1 MDRYIRQNIFVIFII
16 LMLSSFIVV
25 TGCIQTEQ
33 SKEINKSSTG
43 SYNSS
48 GLIENEKSKSTDKPK
63 IVIWAWDTTV
73 TAANEAAKS
82 YNRVNPNVDIEVVNM
97 AQNDV
102 VTKLNTGLVNGVDSG
117 SLPDIVLVEDYNLFG
132 YITHFP
138 GAFVDLTDEI
148 SPDLFMPFKL
158 KFMMHNNRL
167 YGVPY
172 DSGVCGLFYRIDV
185 IKSAGYTE
193 QDMRNLT
200 WDKYI
205 EIGKN
210 VKKKTG
216 INMLP
221 IFVEENM
228 EGRVILQSTSHWF
241 VKDDGV
247 TLDIV
252 DNPGLRASIGTI
264 KDLHDAGIAYDAAN
278 WDDYVNSIY
287 NGRVCSVVGACWMA
301 PIIKEEKSQNGLW
314 RVAEIPKVSGPDG
327 TYTSY
332 SNLGGASWCILNTTN
347 KEYSIDFLKHTF
359 ASDTEL
365 INTLVPEVQ
374 LITTLK
380 AAKDV
385 PNYSKVDEYY
395 GNQLIYQQFVRWGD
409 NIPTVNYGLSTYEIN
424 EIVGRN
430 TQNVLNG
437 KDIDGAIQDINN
449 EAKSRIK

>member
-1 MDRYIRQNIFVIFII
+1 MNQHSRQIIYMFFII
-16 LMLSSFIVV
+16 SLVFSFIGI
-25 TGCIQTEQ
+25 TGCIQDEK
-33 SKEINKSSTG
+33 SKDIDKPSSE

-48 GLIENEKSKSTDKPK
+48 VLIKNEKSKDTDKPK

-73 TAANEAAKS
+73 TAAKEAAKS
-82 YNRVNPNVDIEVVNM
+82 YNRVNPDVDIEVVNM
-97 AQNDV
+97 AQDDV
-102 VTKLNTGLVNGVDSG
+102 VAKLNTGLVNGVDSG

-158 KFMMHNNRL
+158 KCMMHNNRL

-185 IKSAGYTE
+185 IKAAGYTE

-216 INMLP
+216 MDMLP
-221 IFVEENM
+221 IIVEENM
-228 EGRVILQSTSHWF
+228 EGRVILQSTSHWY
-241 VKDDGV
+241 VKQDGV
-247 TLDIV
+247 ALDIV
-252 DNPGLRASIGTI
+252 DNPGLRASIGTM
-264 KDLHDAGIAYDAAN
+264 KDLYDAGIVYDAAN
-278 WDDYVNSIY
+278 WDDMVDSIY
-287 NGRVCSVVGACWMA
+287 NGRICSVVGACWWA
-301 PIIKEEKSQNGLW
+301 PIIKEEKSQKGLW
-314 RVAEIPKVSGPDG
+314 RVAEIPKVNGSDEI
-327 TYTSY
+327 YTSY
-332 SNLGGASWCILNTTN
+332 SNLGGSSWCVLNTLN

-365 INTLVPEVQ
+365 INTLVPEVE

-380 AAKDV
+380 AAKEV

-395 GNQLIYQQFVRWGD
+395 GDQLIYQQFVRWGD
-409 NIPTVNYGLSTYEIN
+409 NVPTVNYGLSTYEIN

-430 TQNVLNG
+430 TRNVLNG
-437 KDIDGAIQDINN
+437 KNIDVAIHDINN
-449 EAKSRIK
+449 EAKSSVA